1 MKKKNLQVT
10 IIKPASSLD
19 ILDISEVLRFK
30 DLLYIFVWR
39 NLKVHYK
46 QTILGVLWVIFQPLV
61 STGIFSI
68 FFGKIAQMQSDNLPY
83 PLFVF
88 SGLILWFFFSN
99 SLSAISDVMVS
110 EQNLIKKVY
119 FPKIILPIAILL
131 TNSIDFAINLA
142 VFILFALLQGYF
154 PNSMFIVFLLV
165 GIFLTSVSALGLGLF
180 LMSLNV
186 KYRDVR
192 YILPFFIQLLLF
204 LTPVIYP
211 LSIVGGMNKF
221 ILALNPVTSSI
232 MILRA
237 SIDDSSLMQ
246 PELIIISLLSSLII
260 LAIGI
265 FYFHKTEKYFA
276 DIL

>member
-211 LSIVGGMNKF
+211 LSIVGGVNKL
-221 ILALNPVTSSI
+221 ILAINPVTSSI

-237 SIDDSSLMQ
+237 SISNGSPMQ
-246 PELIIISLLSSLII
+246 PEIIIISLFSSLII
-260 LAIGI
+260 LTIGVL
-265 FYFHKTEKYFA
+265 YFHKTEKYFA
-276 DIL
+276 DIV